1 MNNSVKSLILS
12 SVDSA
17 LLLGTTLSVNAEESR
32 GSYPQMMQGGQG
44 GGYGP
49 GMMGGGYGPGSQQG
63 NYGPGMMG
71 GGYGPGMMGGGYG
84 PGMMGGG
91 YGPGMMNGW
100 GPGAG
105 ALSQLDLSDAQ
116 SAQVEKIQA
125 ETQKKQRVLM
135 RQMWEEQDKLAD
147 LYDDDKRDPAA
158 IGKVYSKVSDLQ
170 RQAMEMHVEAENK
183 INALLTK
190 EQKSQLRRSYRRGMM
205 GY

>member
-12 SVDSA
+12 SVVSA

-32 GSYPQMMQGGQG
+32 GSYPQMMQGWQG

-49 GMMGGGYGPGSQQG
+49 GSQQQG

-71 GGYGPGMMGGGYG
+71 GGYGPGMMGGA
-84 PGMMGGG
+84 G

-100 GPGAG
+100 GPGMG
-105 ALSQLDLSDAQ
+105 SLSQIDLTDAQ
-116 SAQVEKIQA
+116 SAQVEKIQT